1 MGKIQGDCG
10 KQTEQELALF
20 LRGLKYWAYIVPKK
34 VGGQPFDVIAC
45 KKNKVWLLDAK
56 HLEATEASFPLDRIE
71 PNQWTSME
79 FAHELANIENMG
91 FAIFWERKHDFY
103 FLHYNDAVCLRKNG
117 IKSVKIDELPFL
129 LYEEVER

>member
-45 KKNKVWLLDAK
+45 KKTRSGFWTQNILKQQKRLSRWTELSQINGHQWNSHTNLLMSKTWALQYFGK
-56 HLEATEASFPLDRIE
+56 ENTIFIFSIITMQFASEKTALNR
-71 PNQWTSME
+71 
-79 FAHELANIENMG
+79 
-91 FAIFWERKHDFY
+91 
-103 FLHYNDAVCLRKNG
+103 
-117 IKSVKIDELPFL
+117 
-129 LYEEVER
+129 

>member
-56 HLEATEASFPLDRIE
+56 HLEATEASFRWTELSQINGR
-71 PNQWTSME
+71 QWNSHTNLLMSKTWALQYSGKENTIFIFSIITMH
-79 FAHELANIENMG
+79 FASEKTALN
-91 FAIFWERKHDFY
+91 R
-103 FLHYNDAVCLRKNG
+103 
-117 IKSVKIDELPFL
+117 
-129 LYEEVER
+129 